1 MAVTRGPGADRLG
14 GSGWARRSVAF
25 WLLVAFLA
33 AGWAAAPAK
42 ADRIG
47 PWTSWAMARP
57 QVVLDD
63 LSQLPKWQRIR
74 DWLRSGRDRS
84 NPSLRGWTV
93 WAQSLRR
100 LSQLQRLILI
110 QSRVNQAFPYA
121 TDQEVWGM
129 ADYWETPNEVVAKG
143 RTDCEG
149 FAIFKLWLARI
160 AGIDD
165 NEMGIYVGVTRGG
178 MELHADLLVHL
189 QGHDFV
195 LDSRRTFVVTAEL
208 MSDFLPV
215 MLLDLDDMHLFV
227 TKVPAN
233 IDPAG
238 LETRAR

>member
-14 GSGWARRSVAF
+14 GREWARRSVAF
-25 WLLVAFLA
+25 WLLAAFLV
-33 AGWAAAPAK
+33 AGWAAAPAR
-42 ADRIG
+42 ADRTG

-63 LSQLPKWQRIR
+63 LNQLPKWQRIR

-84 NPSLRGWTV
+84 TPSLREWIV

-100 LSQLQRLILI
+100 LSPLQRLILI
-110 QSRVNQAFPYA
+110 QSRVNQTFPYA

-129 ADYWETPNEVVAKG
+129 ADYWETPTEVVAKG

-165 NEMGIYVGVTRGG
+165 NAMGIYVGVTRGG
-178 MELHADLLVHL
+178 TELHANLLVNL
-189 QGHDFV
+189 QGHDLV

-233 IDPAG
+233 IDPAA